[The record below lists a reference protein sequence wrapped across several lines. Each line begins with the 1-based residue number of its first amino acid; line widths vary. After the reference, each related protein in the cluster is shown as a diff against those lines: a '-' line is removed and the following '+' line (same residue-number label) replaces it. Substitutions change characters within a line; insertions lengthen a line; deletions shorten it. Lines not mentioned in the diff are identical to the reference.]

1 MNKKT
6 VVVLSGGLDS
16 TTLLYHLIDEGHEVK
31 ALSINYQQ
39 KHSKELSFAKSICEE
54 LKIEHRLVELQ
65 GLSAVLN
72 NNALTN
78 SEIDIPTGEY
88 KDGTIQVTTV
98 PNRNMI
104 FLAVAIGW
112 AADLKYNGVAFGAH
126 AGEHT
131 NYPDCKRPF
140 AEAMNAVALVC
151 DWNPIQVH
159 APFIDWNKGQIV
171 KRGLEL
177 GVPFEKTWS
186 CYNGKE
192 APCGECSTCVDRS
205 TAFQLANICDPI
217 FQKVNDG

>member
-1 MNKKT
+1 MSKRKT

-39 KHSKELSFAKSICEE
+39 KHSKELGFAKSICEHVG
-54 LKIEHRLVELQ
+54 IEHRLVELQ

-78 SEIDIPTGEY
+78 SEIDVPTGEY
-88 KDGTIQVTTV
+88 QEGTIQVTTV

-112 AADLKYNGVAFGAH
+112 AADLKFNGVAFGAH

-140 AEAMNAVALVC
+140 AEAMNAAALVC
-151 DWNPIQVH
+151 DWSPIEVH

-186 CYNGKE
+186 CYNGGE
-192 APCGECSTCVDRS
+192 NPCGECSTCVDRRL
-205 TAFQLANICDPI
+205 AFEQCNVLDS
-217 FQKVNDG
+217 V

>member
-1 MNKKT
+1 MSKRKT

-39 KHSKELSFAKSICEE
+39 KHSKELGFAKSICEHVG
-54 LKIEHRLVELQ
+54 IEHRLVELQ

-78 SEIDIPTGEY
+78 SEIDVPTGEY
-88 KDGTIQVTTV
+88 QEGTIQVTTV

-112 AADLKYNGVAFGAH
+112 AADLKFNGVAFGAH

-140 AEAMNAVALVC
+140 AEAMNAAALVC
-151 DWNPIQVH
+151 DWSPIEVH

-171 KRGLEL
+171 ERGLEI
-177 GVPFEKTWS
+177 GVPFEMTWS
-186 CYNGKE
+186 CYNGRE
-192 APCGECSTCVDRS
+192 QPCGECSTCIDRAQ
-205 TAFQLANICDPI
+205 AFEINNSLDPQLP
-217 FQKVNDG
+217 QKH

>member
-1 MNKKT
+1 MLDKKT

-39 KHSKELSFAKSICEE
+39 KHSKELGFAKSICEHVG
-54 LKIEHRLVELQ
+54 IEHRLVELQ

-88 KDGTIQVTTV
+88 QEGTIQVTTV

-112 AADLKYNGVAFGAH
+112 AAGMKFNGVAFGAH

-140 AEAMNAVALVC
+140 AEAMNAAGLVC
-151 DWNPIQVH
+151 DWNPIEVH

-171 KRGLEL
+171 ERGLEI
-177 GVPFEKTWS
+177 GVPFEMTWS
-186 CYNGKE
+186 CYNGRE
-192 APCGECSTCVDRS
+192 QPCGECSTCIDRAQ
-205 TAFQLANICDPI
+205 AFEINNSLDPQLP
-217 FQKVNDG
+217 QKH

>member
-1 MNKKT
+1 MSKRKT

-39 KHSKELSFAKSICEE
+39 KHSKELGFAKSICEHVG
-54 LKIEHRLVELQ
+54 IEHRLVELQ

-78 SEIDIPTGEY
+78 SEIDVPTGEY
-88 KDGTIQVTTV
+88 QEGTIQVTTV

-112 AADLKYNGVAFGAH
+112 AADLKFNGVAFGAH

-140 AEAMNAVALVC
+140 AEAMNAAALVC
-151 DWNPIQVH
+151 DWSPIEVR

-186 CYNGKE
+186 CYNGGE
-192 APCGECSTCVDRS
+192 NPCGECSTCVDRRL
-205 TAFQLANICDPI
+205 AFEQCNVLDS
-217 FQKVNDG
+217 V

>member
-1 MNKKT
+1 MSKRKT

-39 KHSKELSFAKSICEE
+39 KHSKELGFAKSICEHVG
-54 LKIEHRLVELQ
+54 IEHRLVELQ

-78 SEIDIPTGEY
+78 SEIDVPTGEY
-88 KDGTIQVTTV
+88 QDGTIQVTTV

-112 AADLKYNGVAFGAH
+112 AADLKFNGVAFGAH

-140 AEAMNAVALVC
+140 AEAMNAAALVC
-151 DWNPIQVH
+151 DWNPIEVH

-171 KRGLEL
+171 KRGL
-177 GVPFEKTWS
+177 
-186 CYNGKE
+186 
-192 APCGECSTCVDRS
+192 
-205 TAFQLANICDPI
+205 
-217 FQKVNDG
+217 

>member
-1 MNKKT
+1 MSEKKT

-16 TTLLYHLIDEGHEVK
+16 TTLLYHLMDKGHEVK

-39 KHSKELSFAKSICEE
+39 KHAKELGFAKSICE
-54 LKIEHRLVELQ
+54 LVSVEHRIVELQ

-78 SEIDIPTGEY
+78 SDIDIPTGEY
-88 KDGTIQVTTV
+88 QDGTIQVTTV

-104 FLAVAIGW
+104 FLSVAIGW
-112 AADLKYNGVAFGAH
+112 AAALKFNSVAFGAH

-131 NYPDCKRPF
+131 NYPDCKPPF
-140 AEAMNAVALVC
+140 ADAMNAAAQVC
-151 DWNPIQVH
+151 DWNPIKVH
-159 APFIDWNKGQIV
+159 SPFIDWNKGQIV

-186 CYNGKE
+186 CYNGGE
-192 APCGECSTCVDRS
+192 IPCGECSTCVDRMQ
-205 TAFQLANICDPI
+205 ALKQNNL
-217 FQKVNDG
+217 